1 LVYIF
6 LRKVT
11 KILKEKIKIKPLT
24 KSQIIIS
31 LDRLT
36 RFKPTEEKYLRVF
49 KDIVLSCLIKPKYN
63 KKQLDAMPYETLKGL
78 AEQIFNSS
86 VSSHSKNPL
95 TINKKLFDYE
105 ENIFSLNENVM
116 TLLENKIDYN
126 CAINMIEGEKLPPN
140 LIWLK
145 SLCKNTNQKKYRAEY
160 AIKFPI
166 EKVVIT
172 EGITEEILLP
182 NFAKLCGYDFDKY
195 GVYLIS
201 AGGKNQV
208 VKLFYSL
215 CENLK
220 LPVFILLDSDAKS
233 NFTQI
238 CPKLRKIDKVYIIPK
253 GEFEDILPISLVKK
267 TLNNYLKNFSSIDLK
282 DLKQNKPMTKI
293 LEEIFKQKGFGE
305 FKKAEFAQM
314 VKENISGK
322 IALSKDILNIVEQIK
337 NI

>member
-1 LVYIF
+1 
-6 LRKVT
+6 
-11 KILKEKIKIKPLT
+11 
-24 KSQIIIS
+24 
-31 LDRLT
+31 
-36 RFKPTEEKYLRVF
+36 
-49 KDIVLSCLIKPKYN
+49 
-63 KKQLDAMPYETLKGL
+63 
-78 AEQIFNSS
+78 
-86 VSSHSKNPL
+86 
-95 TINKKLFDYE
+95 
-105 ENIFSLNENVM
+105 M